1 MNHTR
6 KILHFY
12 TLIGYLTIKKVT
24 IIILHVKKVY
34 LDVYEN
40 YVLNSAREAE
50 NLQGNFQPADTCR
63 RVIDAELLRVNL
75 LQ

>member
-12 TLIGYLTIKKVT
+12 TLIAYLTIKKVT

-40 YVLNSAREAE
+40 YALNTSKEVE
-50 NLQGNFQPADTCR
+50 SLQGNFQPADTCR
-63 RVIDAELLRVNL
+63 KEIGAEPLRVNL